1 MAPATKKAPAATTAK
16 RARGKTAAKDTPTS
30 LAGNEPL
37 QSPAEAASH
46 IEPTPTS
53 PDIIIMEGPHVAS
66 GDIGV
71 TAEELAAI
79 NQMEFDQLMR
89 EMGGPDRG
97 TSSDLTDAD
106 RAAGR
111 QSSASATT
119 DAEHMSADADRDATV
134 STTDTKIE
142 PVAPSELSATEP
154 SATADTEQPVEVATS
169 EVAAADDEDEEDSDD
184 DSNTSDEEPPPTK
197 PPPAQPRPTTAE
209 VAFPEPVDVPRCS
222 RCKAQM
228 TTAKIAIVGKSMGAW
243 RCATCNS
250 RATQMNRV
258 FGTIK
263 PDCLRDLSTDELTE
277 FWKSIGQTDGKASS
291 LKAKVDAIIIR
302 KTEQKRAESAGR
314 YMPLGYYKT
323 QGYDVHRLKK
333 HCVDKK
339 YTELTGWLYKVYVE
353 GDSAAT
359 IDDRERTTEHG
370 TRSAPQ
376 NGRDQGGAQTTKRAK
391 RARSESVDTSDVVD
405 DKKRNKG
412 KADKAET
419 KQQKDKTKTKHA
431 KDKAKDKARA
441 AKESEKATNLNKKLA
456 AKTICRTAA
465 LVISLRQIAKS
476 KVLKD
481 LPAFMTDTFNAAKDA
496 LEAIEKEARSICSTG
511 ADFSFEI
518 VDIDRAISDAKSS
531 EHSMKSF
538 VATAS
543 MMMVKAEKGE

>member
-16 RARGKTAAKDTPTS
+16 RARGKTAAKDTP
-30 LAGNEPL
+30 L
-37 QSPAEAASH
+37 QSPAEDALH

-53 PDIIIMEGPHVAS
+53 PDVIIMDDPHFAK
-66 GDIGV
+66 GDKGV

-79 NQMEFDQLMR
+79 NQMEFEKLME
-89 EMGGPDRG
+89 EMGGPVRGVRG

-111 QSSASATT
+111 QSLASATT

-134 STTDTKIE
+134 STTATETE
-142 PVAPSELSATEP
+142 PVAPSELSAPEP
-154 SATADTEQPVEVATS
+154 SATADTKQPVEVSTS
-169 EVAAADDEDEEDSDD
+169 EVTADDDADEEDSDD

-222 RCKAQM
+222 RCKTQM
-228 TTAKIAIVGKSMGAW
+228 ATAKVALVGKSMGAW

-277 FWKSIGQTDGKASS
+277 FLKSIGQTDGKASS
-291 LKAKVDAIIIR
+291 VKAKVDAIIIR

-376 NGRDQGGAQTTKRAK
+376 NGRYQGGAQTPK

-496 LEAIEKEARSICSTG
+496 LEAIEKEARSICNTG

-531 EHSMKSF
+531 EHSMKCF